1 MIQLIHDQFL
11 HFSQLAGGIA
21 PDYLKLIFVVLLSYP
36 LAGILKRIPESQPAA
51 KNLFLIGTSLFYF
64 VGVFDLWTGIRTVM
78 ISSAGAYLIAK
89 YVKGPLMP
97 WIGFVFIMG
106 HMAVSHIARQRRGDD
121 STVDITGVQMVLVMK
136 LTAFC
141 WNVWDGK
148 FPDSELS
155 AVQQDRAIREMP
167 SVLDYAGYVLF
178 FPSVMV
184 GPAFD
189 YNEYKKWLDL
199 SMFDVE
205 VTDKK
210 GAVRKRRRIPRS
222 GRMATRKAVVG
233 LIWIG
238 LFVKAS
244 SMFTVEFALSDGFLN
259 YSILHRVW
267 YIYWLMF
274 GARLKYYGIW
284 SLTEGACIL
293 AGLGYNG
300 LDENKRIRWDRV
312 TNIDAWELETAQNSR
327 GVLEAW
333 NKNTNKWLRNYI
345 YLRVTPKGKKPGFR
359 SSMAT
364 FVTSAFWHGFY
375 PGYYLAFVTASLVQ
389 TVAKFSR
396 RYLRPFFLSPDGTK
410 PTKYKRYYDVFGA
423 VVTQAALA
431 YMTLPFI
438 VLDFND
444 SIRLWSRVWFYTH
457 VGIITMYAIFKSP
470 AVGLLQAE
478 LKRRTNV
485 TPVQPS
491 KEQLQRELRK
501 EAPPFGIPD
510 EDLVVTD
517 VNEAFAEIKELKQR
531 QAAGESPLQA
541 FRNAKAHVKKQS

>member
-1 MIQLIHDQFL
+1 
-11 HFSQLAGGIA
+11 
-21 PDYLKLIFVVLLSYP
+21 
-36 LAGILKRIPESQPAA
+36 
-51 KNLFLIGTSLFYF
+51 
-64 VGVFDLWTGIRTVM
+64 
-78 ISSAGAYLIAK
+78 
-89 YVKGPLMP
+89 
-97 WIGFVFIMG
+97 MG
-106 HMAVSHIARQRRGDD
+106 HMAISHIARQRKGDD

-148 FPDSELS
+148 FPDSELTP
-155 AVQQDRAIREMP
+155 VQQDRAIREMP
-167 SVLDYAGYVLF
+167 SILDYAGYVLF

-189 YNEYKKWLDL
+189 YSEYKKWLDL

-210 GAVRKRRRIPRS
+210 GTVRKKRRIPRS
-222 GRMATRKAVVG
+222 GRMATRKAITG

-244 SMFTVEFALSDGFLN
+244 SMFTVEFALSDEFLN
-259 YSILHRVW
+259 YSILPRVW

-300 LDENKRIRWDRV
+300 LDENGRIRWDRV
-312 TNIDAWELETAQNSR
+312 TNIDAWQLETAQNSR

-375 PGYYLAFVTASLVQ
+375 PG
-389 TVAKFSR
+389 
-396 RYLRPFFLSPDGTK
+396 
-410 PTKYKRYYDVFGA
+410 
-423 VVTQAALA
+423 
-431 YMTLPFI
+431 
-438 VLDFND
+438 
-444 SIRLWSRVWFYTH
+444 FYTH
-457 VGIITMYAIFKSP
+457 VGIIMMYTFFKSP

-491 KEQLQRELRK
+491 KEQLERELRK

-510 EDLVVTD
+510 EELVVTD
-517 VNEAFAEIKELKQR
+517 VNEAFAEIKELKAR
-531 QAAGESPLQA
+531 QAAGEPPLQA
-541 FRNAKAHVKKQS
+541 FRKAKANVKKQA